1 MKQSEVT
8 LSKATLED
16 AADIHAMQLQAFLPL
31 LEKYQDYET
40 SPANETVERVAER
53 LNQAF
58 VDYYIIRYAGVAAGS
73 IRVKKTDEQK
83 YWLGQIFILPEYQG
97 LGIAQQVFAQI
108 EQIYADA
115 TVWGLATIVQ
125 EERNCYLYEK
135 MGYRKTGETQE
146 INDKLTLCY
155 YEKEVN

>member
-1 MKQSEVT
+1 MEKSEVT
-8 LSKATLED
+8 LSKATVGD
-16 AADIHAMQLQAFLPL
+16 AEDIHAMQLQAFMPL

-53 LNQAF
+53 LNQAS
-58 VDYYIIRYAGVAAGS
+58 VDYYIIRNAGVAAGS
-73 IRVKKTDEQK
+73 IRVKKTDAQK
-83 YWLGQIFILPEYQG
+83 YWLGQIFILPQYQG
-97 LGIAQQVFAQI
+97 QGIAQQVFAQI
-108 EQIYADA
+108 EQMYADA

-135 MGYRKTGETQE
+135 MGYRRTNETRE
-146 INDKLTLCY
+146 INDKMTLCY